1 MKIGKGTAM
10 LGILGG
16 GLALVLG
23 QLGTVGQKH
32 HKTVETAVELV
43 KENTEI
49 KHSNDTLVATTKQ
62 LKQVIKQKD
71 EQIHQLDSI
80 VEEATSTPA
89 PTRKHDDDDDLGSG
103 KKFTIGAIS
112 DN

>member
-10 LGILGG
+10 LGLLGG
-16 GLALVLG
+16 GLVLVLG

-32 HKTVETAVELV
+32 HKTVESAVELV
-43 KENTEI
+43 KENEEI
-49 KHSNDTLVATTKQ
+49 KHANDTLVATTQQ
-62 LKQVIKQKD
+62 LKQVIQQKD

-80 VEEATSTPA
+80 VQEATTPPPA
-89 PTRKHDDDDDLGSG
+89 TRRRNDDDDASG
-103 KKFTIGAIS
+103 EKFNICAIS

>member
-1 MKIGKGTAM
+1 MKISKGTAM

-32 HKTVETAVELV
+32 HKTVESAVELV
-43 KENTEI
+43 KENQEI
-49 KHSNDTLVATTKQ
+49 KHANDTLVATTIE

-80 VEEATSTPA
+80 VEEATSSPTPA
-89 PTRKHDDDDDLGSG
+89 RKHDDDDDLGSG
-103 KKFTIGAIS
+103 NKFTIGAIS